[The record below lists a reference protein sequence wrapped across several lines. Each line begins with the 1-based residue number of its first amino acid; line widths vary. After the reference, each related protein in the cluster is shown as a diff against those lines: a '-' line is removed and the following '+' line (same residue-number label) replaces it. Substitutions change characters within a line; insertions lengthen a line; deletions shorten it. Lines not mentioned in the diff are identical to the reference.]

1 MSETSNV
8 ESCLSLCSKIS
19 EICWQPL
26 ESITAHDMS
35 VARRLWLELSVLAL
49 RVQMDMAKQK
59 LDYNLEQWETID
71 TLATKMKKSV
81 SFAKEAGKYQA
92 DKLYGE
98 YTILEQLLRW
108 VDRVLNQLEWF
119 SVQWNVMVR
128 EQWAY
133 LSTWLKDVS

>member
-1 MSETSNV
+1 MSSYSEDCIRMCEEISGI
-8 ESCLSLCSKIS
+8 CS
-19 EICWQPL
+19 QPL
-26 ESITAHDMS
+26 ESITAYDMS
-35 VARRLWLELSVLAL
+35 IARRKWLELSVLAL

-81 SFAKEAGKYQA
+81 SFSREAWKYQA
-92 DKLYGE
+92 DKLYWE
-98 YTILEQLLRW
+98 YTILEQLLRG

-128 EQWAY
+128 EQGVY
-133 LSTWLKDVS
+133 LSTWMKDQW

>member
-1 MSETSNV
+1 MSNYVDE
-8 ESCLSLCSKIS
+8 CLSMCEKISDLCS
-19 EICWQPL
+19 QPL
-26 ESITAHDMS
+26 ESITAYDMS
-35 VARRLWLELSVLAL
+35 IARRRWLELSVLAL

-71 TLATKMKKSV
+71 TLASKMKKSV
-81 SFAKEAGKYQA
+81 SFAREAGKYQA
-92 DKLYGE
+92 DKLHGE
-98 YTILEQLLRW
+98 YTILEQLLRG

-133 LSTWLKDVS
+133 LSTWLKDQW

>member
-1 MSETSNV
+1 MSSYID
-8 ESCLSLCSKIS
+8 ESLSLCDKIS
-19 EICWQPL
+19 ELCSQPL
-26 ESITAHDMS
+26 ESLTARDMS
-35 VARRLWLELSVLAL
+35 VARRLWLDLSVLAL

-59 LDYNLEQWETID
+59 LDYNLEQWETVD
-71 TLATKMKKSV
+71 TLANKMKKSV

-98 YTILEQLLRW
+98 YVILEQLLRG

-133 LSTWLKDVS
+133 LSTWLKDQW